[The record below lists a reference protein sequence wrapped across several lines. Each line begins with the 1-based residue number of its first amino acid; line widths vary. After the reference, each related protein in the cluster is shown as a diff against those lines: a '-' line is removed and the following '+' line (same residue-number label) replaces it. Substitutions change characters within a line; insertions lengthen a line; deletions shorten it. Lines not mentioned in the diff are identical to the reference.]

1 MHLLLTKTKT
11 MMRRTSLAKKSDM
24 ALRAIARGV
33 PANEHEHEAAWQ
45 LIHDDLFDRAST
57 DAELEDIVERLSAK
71 TAKPYSEMIQR
82 MLGMEGIGEE
92 EARSFFRR
100 ILDHRAGM
108 SKALGRAVH
117 VRVAALDLLTTRSS
131 ARHDSRPILVSPSLL
146 ERALEEA
153 GSDAVT
159 GLPQRAHF
167 MSLLRHE
174 LRQRKRR
181 NIAVVYL
188 DLDRMK
194 RVNDEHGHARGDE
207 VLRLLARAARVTLRH
222 GDVLARIGGDEFA
235 IILLDASQAEADA
248 AVRRLRARFEAKTA
262 PLGVSFSAGIALA
275 QENEGA
281 EELLARADVG
291 MYREKR
297 ARAERPHEA
306 R

>member
-1 MHLLLTKTKT
+1 MT
-11 MMRRTSLAKKSDM
+11 
-24 ALRAIARGV
+24 LRAVARTGEA
-33 PANEHEHEAAWQ
+33 ANEHEHEAAWQ
-45 LIHDDLFDRAST
+45 LIRDDLFDRATS
-57 DAELEDIVERLSAK
+57 DDELEDIVAK
-71 TAKPYSEMIQR
+71 FAARSSKPYSEVIQR
-82 MLGMEGIGEE
+82 MLGMEGMS
-92 EARSFFRR
+92 EASARGFFRR
-100 ILDHRAGM
+100 IVEHRAAM
-108 SKALGRAVH
+108 SKTLGRAVH
-117 VRVAALDLLTTRSS
+117 VRVAALDLLTTRS
-131 ARHDSRPILVSPSLL
+131 APRHESRAILVSPALL

-159 GLPQRAHF
+159 GLPQRAQF

-181 NIAVVYL
+181 NMAVVYV

-207 VLRLLARAARVTLRH
+207 VLRTMARAARVTLRH

-235 IILLDASQAEADA
+235 LLLLDASMTEAEA

-262 PLGVSFSAGIALA
+262 GLGVSFSAGIALA
-275 QENEGA
+275 DEGEGA
-281 EELLARADVG
+281 EELLARADVA

-297 ARAERPHEA
+297 ERSNEP

>member
-1 MHLLLTKTKT
+1 
-11 MMRRTSLAKKSDM
+11 LAKKSDM
-24 ALRAIARGV
+24 ALRAIARDGV
-33 PANEHEHEAAWQ
+33 AANEHEHEAAWQ
-45 LIHDDLFDRAST
+45 LIHDDLFDRANT
-57 DAELEDIVERLSAK
+57 DAELEDIVERLAAK
-71 TAKPYSEMIQR
+71 TAKPYSEVIQR
-82 MLGMEGIGEE
+82 MLGMESVGEN
-92 EARSFFRR
+92 EARALFRR
-100 ILDHRAGM
+100 ILGHRAEM
-108 SKALGRAVH
+108 SKSLGRAVH
-117 VRVAALDLLTTRSS
+117 VRVAALDLLTMRSS
-131 ARHDSRPILVSPSLL
+131 TRHESRTILVTPALL

-167 MSLLRHE
+167 MNLLRHE

-222 GDVLARIGGDEFA
+222 GDVLARIGGDEFVL
-235 IILLDASQAEADA
+235 ILLDASQAEADA
-248 AVRRLRARFEAKTA
+248 AVRRLRARFEAKTT

-275 QENEGA
+275 KEGEGA
-281 EELLARADVG
+281 EELLGRADAA

-297 ARAERPHEA
+297 ERSERSAGP

>member
-1 MHLLLTKTKT
+1 
-11 MMRRTSLAKKSDM
+11 MRRTSLAKKSDM
-24 ALRAIARGV
+24 ALRAIARDGV
-33 PANEHEHEAAWQ
+33 AANEHDHEAAWQ

-57 DAELEDIVERLSAK
+57 DSELEDIVERLSAK
-71 TAKPYSEMIQR
+71 TAKPYSEVIQR
-82 MLGMEGIGEE
+82 MLGMENVSET
-92 EARSFFRR
+92 EARGFFRR
-100 ILDHRAGM
+100 ILVHRAEM
-108 SKALGRAVH
+108 AKALGRAVH
-117 VRVAALDLLTTRSS
+117 VRVAALDLLTMRSS
-131 ARHDSRPILVSPSLL
+131 TRHESRAILVSPALL

-235 IILLDASQAEADA
+235 IILLDASQAEAEA
-248 AVRRLRARFEAKTA
+248 AVRRLRARFEAKTT

-275 QENEGA
+275 REEEAA
-281 EELLARADVG
+281 EELLARADVA

-297 ARAERPHEA
+297 ERAGLR
-306 R
+306 

>member
-1 MHLLLTKTKT
+1 
-11 MMRRTSLAKKSDM
+11 MRRTSLAKKSDM
-24 ALRAIARGV
+24 ALRAIASDGV
-33 PANEHEHEAAWQ
+33 AANEHEHEAAWQ

-57 DAELEDIVERLSAK
+57 DAELEEIVEGLSAK
-71 TAKPYSEMIQR
+71 TAEPYSEMIQR
-82 MLGMEGIGEE
+82 MLGMEGVAEN
-92 EARSFFRR
+92 EAHGLFRR
-100 ILDHRAGM
+100 ILHHREEMA
-108 SKALGRAVH
+108 KALARP
-117 VRVAALDLLTTRSS
+117 AALDLLTMRSS
-131 ARHDSRPILVSPSLL
+131 TRPRYESRTILVTPALL

-181 NIAVVYL
+181 NIAVVYI

-235 IILLDASQAEADA
+235 IILLGASQAEAEA
-248 AVRRLRARFEAKTA
+248 AVHRLRARFEAKTA
-262 PLGVSFSAGIALA
+262 PLDVSFSAGIALA
-275 QENEGA
+275 AEGEGA
-281 EELLARADVG
+281 EELLSRADVA

-297 ARAERPHEA
+297 ARAER

>member
-1 MHLLLTKTKT
+1 
-11 MMRRTSLAKKSDM
+11 MRRTSLAKKSDM
-24 ALRAIARGV
+24 ALRAIARDGV
-33 PANEHEHEAAWQ
+33 AANEHEHEAAWQ
-45 LIHDDLFDRAST
+45 LIHDDLFDRANS
-57 DAELEDIVERLSAK
+57 DAELEEIVERLSAK
-71 TAKPYSEMIQR
+71 TARPYSEVIQR
-82 MLGMEGIGEE
+82 MLGMEGVGEN
-92 EARSFFRR
+92 EARGFFRR
-100 ILDHRAGM
+100 ILEHRSQM

-117 VRVAALDLLTTRSS
+117 VRVAALDLLTMRSS
-131 ARHDSRPILVSPSLL
+131 ARHESRAILVSPSLL

-181 NIAVVYL
+181 NVAVVYV

-207 VLRLLARAARVTLRH
+207 VLRLLVRAARVTLRH
-222 GDVLARIGGDEFA
+222 GDVLARIGGDEFG
-235 IILLDASQAEADA
+235 IILLDATQAEAEA

-262 PLGVSFSAGIALA
+262 PLGVSFSAGLALA
-275 QENEGA
+275 MENEGA
-281 EELLARADVG
+281 EELLARADVA

-297 ARAERPHEA
+297 ERAGSAHAVR
-306 R
+306 

>member
-1 MHLLLTKTKT
+1 
-11 MMRRTSLAKKSDM
+11 
-24 ALRAIARGV
+24 
-33 PANEHEHEAAWQ
+33 
-45 LIHDDLFDRAST
+45 
-57 DAELEDIVERLSAK
+57 
-71 TAKPYSEMIQR
+71 
-82 MLGMEGIGEE
+82 
-92 EARSFFRR
+92 
-100 ILDHRAGM
+100 
-108 SKALGRAVH
+108 
-117 VRVAALDLLTTRSS
+117 
-131 ARHDSRPILVSPSLL
+131 
-146 ERALEEA
+146 
-153 GSDAVT
+153 
-159 GLPQRAHF
+159 

>member
-1 MHLLLTKTKT
+1 
-11 MMRRTSLAKKSDM
+11 MRRSSLAKKSDM
-24 ALRAIARGV
+24 PLREIASDGV
-33 PANEHEHEAAWQ
+33 AANEHEHEAAWQ
-45 LIHDDLFDRAST
+45 LIHDDLFERAST
-57 DAELEDIVERLSAK
+57 DAELEDIAERLSAK
-71 TAKPYSEMIQR
+71 TAKPYAEMIQR
-82 MLGMEGIGEE
+82 MLGMEGVGET
-92 EARSFFRR
+92 EARGLFRR
-100 ILDHRAGM
+100 ILQHRAEM
-108 SKALGRAVH
+108 AKALGRPVH
-117 VRVAALDLLTTRSS
+117 VRVAALDLLTMRSS
-131 ARHDSRPILVSPSLL
+131 NRPRFESRTILVTPALL

-235 IILLDASQAEADA
+235 LILLDATQAEAEA

-262 PLGVSFSAGIALA
+262 PLDVSFSAGIALA
-275 QENEGA
+275 KDREGEEEGA
-281 EELLARADVG
+281 EELLSRADVA

-297 ARAERPHEA
+297 ERSERRPGAR
-306 R
+306 

>member
-1 MHLLLTKTKT
+1 MHLLLAT
-11 MMRRTSLAKKSDM
+11 MRRSSLAKKSEM
-24 ALRAIARGV
+24 ALRAVAREGV
-33 PANEHEHEAAWQ
+33 AANEHEHEAAWQ

-57 DAELEDIVERLSAK
+57 DAELEEIVERLSAK
-71 TAKPYSEMIQR
+71 TAKPHAEMIQR
-82 MLGMEGIGEE
+82 MLGMDGMSESH
-92 EARSFFRR
+92 AQSFFRR
-100 ILDHRAGM
+100 ILTHRTEM
-108 SKALGRAVH
+108 SKALGRPVH
-117 VRVAALDLLTTRSS
+117 VRVAALDLLTMRTS
-131 ARHDSRPILVSPSLL
+131 ARHESRAILVSPALL

-181 NIAVVYL
+181 DIAVVYL

-194 RVNDEHGHARGDE
+194 LVNDEHGHARGDE

-222 GDVLARIGGDEFA
+222 GDVMARIGGDEFA
-235 IILLDASQAEADA
+235 LILLDASQSEAEA

-262 PLGVSFSAGIALA
+262 ALGVSFSAGIALA
-275 QENEGA
+275 AEAAEGEGA
-281 EELLARADVG
+281 EELLSRADEA

-297 ARAERPHEA
+297 ERSNAP

>member
-1 MHLLLTKTKT
+1 
-11 MMRRTSLAKKSDM
+11 MRRSSLAKKSDM
-24 ALRAIARGV
+24 ALRAIAHDGV
-33 PANEHEHEAAWQ
+33 AANEHEHEAAWQ

-57 DAELEDIVERLSAK
+57 DSELEAIVERLSAK
-71 TAKPYSEMIQR
+71 TAKPHSEIIQR
-82 MLGMEGIGEE
+82 MLGMDGMAET
-92 EARSFFRR
+92 EARSFFQR
-100 ILDHRAGM
+100 ILAHRSVM
-108 SKALGRAVH
+108 SNALGRPVH
-117 VRVAALDLLTTRSS
+117 VRVAALDLLTMRSS
-131 ARHDSRPILVSPSLL
+131 ARHDSRTILVSPALL

-222 GDVLARIGGDEFA
+222 GDVMARIGGDEFA
-235 IILLDASQAEADA
+235 LILLDASQTEAEA

-262 PLGVSFSAGIALA
+262 SLGVSFSAGIALA
-275 QENEGA
+275 AEGEGA
-281 EELLARADVG
+281 EELMARADVA

-297 ARAERPHEA
+297 ERSNTP

>member
-1 MHLLLTKTKT
+1 
-11 MMRRTSLAKKSDM
+11 MRRSSLAKKSDM
-24 ALRAIARGV
+24 ALRAIAHDGV
-33 PANEHEHEAAWQ
+33 AANEHEHEAAWQ

-57 DAELEDIVERLSAK
+57 DSELEDIVERLSAK
-71 TAKPYSEMIQR
+71 TAKPHSEIIQR
-82 MLGMEGIGEE
+82 MLGMDSMSET
-92 EARSFFRR
+92 EARSFFQR
-100 ILDHRAGM
+100 ILEHRSAM
-108 SKALGRAVH
+108 SKALGRPVH
-117 VRVAALDLLTTRSS
+117 VRVAALDLLTMRSS
-131 ARHDSRPILVSPSLL
+131 ARHDSRTILVSPALL

-222 GDVLARIGGDEFA
+222 GDVMARIGGDEFA
-235 IILLDASQAEADA
+235 LILLDASQTEAEA

-262 PLGVSFSAGIALA
+262 SLGVSFSAGIALA
-275 QENEGA
+275 AEGEGA
-281 EELLARADVG
+281 EELMARADVA

-297 ARAERPHEA
+297 ERSNTP

>member
-1 MHLLLTKTKT
+1 
-11 MMRRTSLAKKSDM
+11 MRRSSLAKKSDM
-24 ALRAIARGV
+24 ALRAVARDGV
-33 PANEHEHEAAWQ
+33 AANEHEHDHEAAWQ

-57 DAELEDIVERLSAK
+57 DQELEDIVERLSAK
-71 TAKPYSEMIQR
+71 TAKPYSEVIQR
-82 MLGMEGIGEE
+82 MLGMEGMAESA
-92 EARSFFRR
+92 ARGLFRR
-100 ILDHRAGM
+100 ILGHRADM
-108 SKALGRAVH
+108 AKALGRPVH
-117 VRVAALDLLTTRSS
+117 VRVAGLDLLTMRSS
-131 ARHDSRPILVSPSLL
+131 TRHESRAILVSPALL

-207 VLRLLARAARVTLRH
+207 VLRLLSRAARVTLRH

-235 IILLDASQAEADA
+235 LILLDASQAEAEA

-275 QENEGA
+275 TEGEGA

-297 ARAERPHEA
+297 ERAERAHGAPGS